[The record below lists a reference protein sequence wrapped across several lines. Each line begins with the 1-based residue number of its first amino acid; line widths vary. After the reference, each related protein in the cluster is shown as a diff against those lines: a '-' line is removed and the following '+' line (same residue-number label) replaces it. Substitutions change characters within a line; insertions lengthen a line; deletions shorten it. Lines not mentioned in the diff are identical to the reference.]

1 MRRRKKREEEMSNK
15 MYGIVVFNSGYI
27 TPLGMY
33 GPLSK
38 KFSVDGKTLIQL
50 QKEGYRVKIMDT
62 WTKKEKNLEEPIVE
76 ANQDIEEPIVEANQ
90 DIEEPI
96 VEASQIVDINEL
108 IDQNEPPYE
117 LPAFSDEALY
127 ELTNKNLKKMITE
140 FYKESLPSKQ
150 NKDSLVGKVKEIYN
164 NIFE

>member
-76 ANQDIEEPIVEANQ
+76 ANQDIEEPIVEA
-90 DIEEPI
+90 
-96 VEASQIVDINEL
+96 SQIVDINEL